1 MRLQGNHRG
10 GAAEGRPGDR
20 RRAVHLEL
28 GTLNVELPSLGR
40 QVFLTAKSAKN
51 AKENIESLK
60 DKISSLRSLRSLRLK
75 TRCRSAKR
83 GRAFTLVEL
92 VVSMITLSILMLA
105 VSAAIVLAS
114 RAMPGAENPSSAALQ
129 AAAAAD
135 RIAAELETAV
145 YILEHSQNT
154 MAFTVADRNGD
165 GLPERIRYA
174 WSGMPG
180 DPLTRQYNGGS
191 VTALVDNVQQF
202 VLVPEIRSVTEA
214 YPGAGVEDAFDS
226 LLVNND
232 SGSALN
238 DLDVKS
244 DRWPGQHFAMNL
256 PSASMGWRPTR
267 VRFVVKKAAS
277 GTFSNVCLRPIGTDL
292 KPTTTVLQSQSMD
305 ASILPS
311 SYDWIEFPFSG
322 MDRVAPTNTQCL
334 VVRYYSGTGNA
345 ATLQGCSG
353 SGLVTSNDSGAT
365 WTYNGTKSLRCQL
378 YGKVT
383 QPGPTQ
389 YAVTQYLLGLRIA
402 LKAAAVGR
410 EVKTAVQ
417 TLNQPPLLVGL
428 WESDF
433 SSDPTR
439 LDVNGDGAAD
449 WGVHGGGPMDMAT
462 VSGGVW
468 HTSGAA
474 LDTSPVCD
482 FARLTIADVRMRSTL
497 ADASAV
503 FTLNANRS
511 GSVCVPLTASLQLRP
526 SGTQTL
532 TVSRKKSDGTTES
545 LIVVRGLPAAFCDVR
560 LLIDPVPNTVS
571 VTVNGSLIG
580 TYGYGAPATASND
593 RFATLYASGGAAEFD
608 SVRIR
613 VLEPQP

>member
-10 GAAEGRPGDR
+10 GGADAVMEQR

-28 GTLNVELPSLGR
+28 GTLNLELPSLGR

-60 DKISSLRSLRSLRLK
+60 KKIFSLRSLRSLRLK

-92 VVSMITLSILMLA
+92 VVGMITLSILMLA

-129 AAAAAD
+129 AAAATD

-145 YILEHSQNT
+145 YIVEHSQNT

-174 WSGMPG
+174 WSQAPG

-202 VLVPEIRSVTEA
+202 VLVPEILSVTEA

-232 SGSALN
+232 SGSSPS

-244 DRWPGQHFAMNL
+244 DRWPGQYFAMNL
-256 PSASMGWRPTR
+256 SSASMGWRPTR
-267 VRFVVKKAAS
+267 IRFMVRKVSSSSSSSVQLQPA
-277 GTFSNVCLRPIGTDL
+277 GLNL
-292 KPTTTVLQSQSMD
+292 KPTPTVLQSQTMD
-305 ASILPS
+305 GGTLPT
-311 SYDWIEFPFSG
+311 SYEWREFPFDG
-322 MDRVAPTNTQCL
+322 LDRLAPANAVCL
-334 VVRYYSGTGNA
+334 VLKHLSGTASATVQANA
-345 ATLQGCSG
+345 G
-353 SGLVTSNDSGAT
+353 SGLLNSNDQGLT
-365 WTYNGTKSLRCQL
+365 WAYNSTKSLRSQL
-378 YGKVT
+378 YGKIT

-410 EVKTAVQ
+410 EVETAVQ
-417 TLNQPPLLVGL
+417 TLNQPPLLAGF
-428 WESDF
+428 WEADF

-439 LDVNGDGAAD
+439 LDVNGDGAGD
-449 WGVHGGGPMDMAT
+449 WAVHGGGAMDMAT

-468 HTSGAA
+468 HTSGTA

-482 FARLTIADVRMRSTL
+482 FARLTIADVRMRGTL
-497 ADASAV
+497 AQASAV
-503 FTLNANRS
+503 FTINANRS
-511 GSVCVPLTASLQLRP
+511 STVCVPLTAALQLRP
-526 SGTQTL
+526 WGTQTL
-532 TVSRKKSDGTTES
+532 TVSKKKSDGTTES
-545 LIVVRGLPAAFCDVR
+545 LITVRGLPAAFCDVR
-560 LLIDPVPNTVS
+560 LLIDPALNSVS
-571 VTVNGSLIG
+571 VTVNGNLIG

-608 SVRIR
+608 YVRIR

>member
-1 MRLQGNHRG
+1 MRLHRARRSSPLRKQRVIREYPAASASGSVVPRPPSDLAG
-10 GAAEGRPGDR
+10 GLGGRPG
-20 RRAVHLEL
+20 
-28 GTLNVELPSLGR
+28 
-40 QVFLTAKSAKN
+40 
-51 AKENIESLK
+51 
-60 DKISSLRSLRSLRLK
+60 
-75 TRCRSAKR
+75 
-83 GRAFTLVEL
+83 FTLVEL
-92 VVSMITLSILMLA
+92 VVGMITLSILMLA
-105 VSAAIVLAS
+105 VSAAIGLAS

-129 AAAAAD
+129 AAAATD
-135 RIAAELETAV
+135 RIGAELETAV
-145 YILEHSQNT
+145 YIVEHSQNT
-154 MAFTVADRNGD
+154 IAFTVADRNGD

-174 WSGMPG
+174 WSQAPG

-214 YPGAGVEDAFDS
+214 YPGAGVEDTFDS

-232 SGSALN
+232 SGWGLS
-238 DLDVKS
+238 DLDVRS

-256 PSASMGWRPTR
+256 PSDSMGWRPTR
-267 VRFVVKKAAS
+267 VRFVARRAF
-277 GTFSNVCLRPIGTDL
+277 FSSSSSVQLQPAGLDPFL
-292 KPTTTVLQSQSMD
+292 KPTATVLQSQVMD
-305 ASILPS
+305 GSTLPTN
-311 SYDWIEFPFSG
+311 YGWREFSFDG
-322 MDRVAPTNTQCL
+322 LDRVAPANAICL
-334 VVRYYSGTGNA
+334 VLQHLSGTASATVQANA
-345 ATLQGCSG
+345 G
-353 SGLVTSNDSGAT
+353 SGFLSSSDQGLT
-365 WTYNGTKSLRCQL
+365 WTYNSTKSLRCQL

-410 EVKTAVQ
+410 EVETAAQ
-417 TLNQPPLLVGL
+417 TLNQPPLLEGF
-428 WESDF
+428 WEADF

-439 LDVNGDGAAD
+439 LDVNGDGAGD

-462 VSGGVW
+462 VSGGIW

-482 FARLTIADVRMRSTL
+482 FARLTIADVRMRGTL
-497 ADASAV
+497 AQASAV

-511 GSVCVPLTASLQLRP
+511 GDVCVPLTAALQLRP
-526 SGTQTL
+526 WGTQTL
-532 TVSRKKSDGTTES
+532 TVSRKKSDGTTEA
-545 LIVVRGLPAAFCDVR
+545 LIAVRGLPAAFCDVR
-560 LLIDPVPNTVS
+560 LLIDPALNSVS

-593 RFATLYASGGAAEFD
+593 RFATLYASGGTAEFD